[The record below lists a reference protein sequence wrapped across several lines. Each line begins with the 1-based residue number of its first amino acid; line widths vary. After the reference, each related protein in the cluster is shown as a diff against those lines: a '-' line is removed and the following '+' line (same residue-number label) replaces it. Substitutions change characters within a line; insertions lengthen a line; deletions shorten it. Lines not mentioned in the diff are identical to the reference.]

1 MARYEIFR
9 KPELYWKISINAAR
23 NWNRFKKSENGKDD
37 NTRIIGKALNGIYLL
52 KTEGYI
58 NDQNEMPIFYNAAGV
73 SSYLGGDMGN
83 STYYKLGDYKFIDVN
98 GDGQVGFEDH
108 VYSGSA
114 LPEISGGIVNEFRW
128 KNFDLNMLI
137 SYQLGRHMINYIRKR
152 CLSTSEYYPSIVMN
166 LNDVTF
172 WEKPGDKTTFPM
184 WQGNANDNWNTVQE
198 DVEKVNWLK
207 LKTLTL
213 GYSLPQ
219 NWIKRCRLSELRLF
233 ASGENLFTWTNYSG
247 IEPETVDIRTG
258 IDGNEGVL
266 PYPLARK
273 YTLGLTIK
281 F

>member
-1 MARYEIFR
+1 M
-9 KPELYWKISINAAR
+9 
-23 NWNRFKKSENGKDD
+23 
-37 NTRIIGKALNGIYLL
+37 
-52 KTEGYI
+52 
-58 NDQNEMPIFYNAAGV
+58 
-73 SSYLGGDMGN
+73 
-83 STYYKLGDYKFIDVN
+83 
-98 GDGQVGFEDH
+98 GFEDR

-137 SYQLGRHMINYIRKR
+137 SYQLGRHMINYVRKR
-152 CLSTSEYYPSIVMN
+152 CLLQPERFPTIVMN

-184 WQGNANDNWNTVQE
+184 WQGGAEDNWNTVQE

-213 GYSLPQ
+213 GYSLPK
-219 NWIKRCRLSELRLF
+219 NWIKRCGLSELRIF

-258 IDGNEGVL
+258 IDGDGGAL